1 MSEPSSRLAR
11 DRLHV
16 NGSDLATKLPSLL
29 AVTVGMLF
37 IIFMFLGRD
46 LEWVIIAIIRICNV
60 VSHSPFK
67 KTDNTLQSFRTRN
80 EIHDHLF
87 EGYFVNCRTQFE

>member
-16 NGSDLATKLPSLL
+16 NGSDLATKLLSLL

-37 IIFMFLGRD
+37 IIFMFLERA
-46 LEWVIIAIIRICNV
+46 LERV
-60 VSHSPFK
+60 VVA
-67 KTDNTLQSFRTRN
+67 NENLQRCFTFN
-80 EIHDHLF
+80 K
-87 EGYFVNCRTQFE
+87 

>member
-16 NGSDLATKLPSLL
+16 NGSDLATKLLSLL

-37 IIFMFLGRD
+37 IIFMFLERA
-46 LEWVIIAIIRICNV
+46 LERV
-60 VSHSPFK
+60 VVANENLQCCVTFNK
-67 KTDNTLQSFRTRN
+67 KVMIN
-80 EIHDHLF
+80 E
-87 EGYFVNCRTQFE
+87 

>member
-16 NGSDLATKLPSLL
+16 NGSDLATKLLSLL

-37 IIFMFLGRD
+37 IIFMFLERA
-46 LEWVIIAIIRICNV
+46 LEIVAIENLQRC
-60 VSHSPFK
+60 F
-67 KTDNTLQSFRTRN
+67 TLN
-80 EIHDHLF
+80 K
-87 EGYFVNCRTQFE
+87 

>member
-16 NGSDLATKLPSLL
+16 NGSDLATKLLSLL

-37 IIFMFLGRD
+37 IIFMFLERA
-46 LEWVIIAIIRICNV
+46 LERV
-60 VSHSPFK
+60 VVANENLRCCVTFHK
-67 KTDNTLQSFRTRN
+67 KVMNT
-80 EIHDHLF
+80 E
-87 EGYFVNCRTQFE
+87 